1 MARLLY
7 FRLIVSSLML
17 KENNRV
23 YYTVDPCDRSSVSSF
38 PPLKDEVV
46 LFNVTAFLFV
56 TVLLRKIFNVRWT
69 HRQRGDDGSEKP
81 YALYSFLS
89 NIKLLSF
96 FLVIYTTTS
105 SSFFSFYI
113 IDSRLRIRAVKQRN
127 EICRSLCCSC
137 GNSEYYNRFIARRFS
152 LHSLWSYI
160 KKKLACVKF

>member
-56 TVLLRKIFNVRWT
+56 TVLLRKIFNVR
-69 HRQRGDDGSEKP
+69 
-81 YALYSFLS
+81 
-89 NIKLLSF
+89 
-96 FLVIYTTTS
+96 
-105 SSFFSFYI
+105 
-113 IDSRLRIRAVKQRN
+113 
-127 EICRSLCCSC
+127 
-137 GNSEYYNRFIARRFS
+137 
-152 LHSLWSYI
+152 
-160 KKKLACVKF
+160 